1 MRVLRA
7 LLGKEYRQIFRDRVM
22 VLQIFIMPVIQ
33 LLVLANAATFEV
45 KSARLYVVDQDRS
58 VSSRG
63 LVNRF
68 LASGRF
74 QLTSASGSMAQA
86 NDAMLG
92 RDAGVI
98 LQIPRDF
105 EERLVRQH
113 SAPVQLI
120 LNAED
125 GAAAGVTQSYA
136 ASIIRG
142 YAAELAQAALTSP
155 PGPLSMNGEGET
167 ISSARPPVRLS
178 APTSPPGPLSMN
190 GEGET
195 ISSAR
200 PPVRLSAPLD
210 VRTRNWYNPSLDY
223 RHYMVPG
230 ILVFL
235 ITLVGTL
242 LTALNIAREKEIGTL
257 DQLNVTPVSRS
268 EFIAAKL
275 IPLWSIAL
283 VELGVGLL
291 IARFVF
297 GVPMLGSIPLVFAL
311 AAVYLFAAL
320 GTGLWVS
327 TIAATQQQAMFITF
341 FIMVLYLLMSG
352 LFTPISSMPEWAQW
366 IAQLNPVKHFVWI
379 MRAIM
384 LKGAGFRDVLTSFAV
399 LSVFAAGVF
408 TLAVRQYSKRSA

>member
-7 LLGKEYRQIFRDRVM
+7 LLQKEYRQIFRDRVM
-22 VLQIFIMPVIQ
+22 LILIFMMPVIQ

-105 EERLVRQH
+105 EEQLVRQH

-125 GAAAGVTQSYA
+125 GAAAGVTRSYA

-142 YAAELAQAALTSP
+142 YAAELATTA
-155 PGPLSMNGEGET
+155 G
-167 ISSARPPVRLS
+167 PPVRPTASTALS
-178 APTSPPGPLSMN
+178 ASTASTAS
-190 GEGET
+190 T
-195 ISSAR
+195 A
-200 PPVRLSAPLD
+200 LSAPLD

-223 RHYMVPG
+223 RYYMVPG

-275 IPLWSIAL
+275 IPLWSIGL

-311 AAVYLFAAL
+311 AAVYLLAAL

-379 MRAIM
+379 MRAIL
-384 LKGAGFRDVLTSFAV
+384 LKGAGFRDVLASFAV

-408 TLAVRQYSKRSA
+408 TLAVRQYSKRTA